1 MKININVETKD
12 RKYSV
17 GDIIVPA
24 RTETPHFIY
33 KDPSTNKY
41 SLVSDCMSTWASG
54 RFDDLDNLIED
65 LKRWTE
71 FKHYPKS
78 EYQLELVP
86 VGVEN

>member
-1 MKININVETKD
+1 MDINIKVETKKE
-12 RKYSV
+12 KYSV
-17 GDIIVPA
+17 GDIIV
-24 RTETPHFIY
+24 TNSGTPHFIY
-33 KDPSTNKY
+33 KDPSTAKY

-54 RFDDLDNLIED
+54 RFDTLENLVED

-86 VGVEN
+86 IKTEN

>member
-17 GDIIVPA
+17 GDIIVPV
-24 RTETPHFIY
+24 RTGTPHFIY

-54 RFDDLDNLIED
+54 CFDDLDNLIED

-78 EYQLELVP
+78 EYQLDLVP
-86 VGVEN
+86 RDKN